1 MIRRIETLFSDEIP
15 RLAAL
20 HRACFPDDPWDA
32 AAIEHVLRIPGFFGR
47 VSWSGGL
54 YIGFAMALHLGE
66 ESEIV
71 ALGVRRGH
79 RRRGLGSVLLDSICL
94 EGWLRGAES
103 IVLEVALNNDAARLF
118 YAAHGFTIVGRRP
131 NYYRQRGEVADA
143 LVLRVPLMAGVVA
156 S

>member
-1 MIRRIETLFSDEIP
+1 MIHRIETPSSDEIP

-32 AAIEHVLRIPGFFGR
+32 AAIEQVLRIPGFFGR
-47 VSWSGGL
+47 MSWAGGL

-94 EGWLRGAES
+94 EAWLRGAES

-143 LVLRVPLMAGVVA
+143 LILRVPLMAGVVA